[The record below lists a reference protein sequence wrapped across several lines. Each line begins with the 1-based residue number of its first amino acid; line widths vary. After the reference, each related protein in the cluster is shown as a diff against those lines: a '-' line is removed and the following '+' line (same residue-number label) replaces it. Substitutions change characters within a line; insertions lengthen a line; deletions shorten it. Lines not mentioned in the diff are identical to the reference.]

1 MWRRALSGMGLRLNR
16 VNFKLFQSGEI
27 PQLDILKKIHQLSK
41 NLDIFDSALE
51 NYKLIVEDD
60 RTV

>member
-1 MWRRALSGMGLRLNR
+1 MGLRLNR

>member
-27 PQLDILKKIHQLSK
+27 PQLDILKNIHQLSK